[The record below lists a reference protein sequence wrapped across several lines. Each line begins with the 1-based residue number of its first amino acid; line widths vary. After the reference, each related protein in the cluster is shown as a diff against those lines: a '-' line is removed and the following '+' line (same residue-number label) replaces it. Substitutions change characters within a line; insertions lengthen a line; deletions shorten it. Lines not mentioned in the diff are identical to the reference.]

1 MADMSEM
8 TNVKLDSGAQDAPMT
23 LLEAIAYLRARGTKI
38 SRATLYRWNA
48 DEIAAGRPAL
58 IHQPSGRRGRT
69 FVVPAEIY
77 THIRNRW
84 SAPVPASG
92 AGTRPDGL
100 IG

>member
-1 MADMSEM
+1 M
-8 TNVKLDSGAQDAPMT
+8 TNMELDSGAQDAPMT
-23 LLEAIAYLRARGTKI
+23 LLEAIAYLRGRGTKI

-48 DEIAAGRPAL
+48 DEIAAGRRAL

-77 THIRNRW
+77 TYIRNRC
-84 SAPVPASG
+84 SVPIPANG
-92 AGTRPDGL
+92 AGRRPDGL